1 MLNDHLAVLAGG
13 FLGSAHCVGM
23 CGGFAAAVGAGDR
36 PFWPVFARQL
46 VYNGGRVFTYA
57 FLGVLAGAGGLYVSR
72 WTVAGLTAPQMLS
85 LLAGILMLCIGASAL
100 GLFGRARGG
109 ATTPGGLFAPL
120 FSYFLNARGWAGY
133 FAAGL
138 ANGFLPC
145 GLVYSFVALAASRGT
160 VVDGALLMSV
170 FGLGT
175 LPAMLAMG
183 CGSTLLTHTARQRI
197 YRLAA
202 VLVIAMGCVTIW
214 RGWPSGESCH
224 DAGAAVS
231 TCHAGNVDAR
241 GADGL

>member
-1 MLNDHLAVLAGG
+1 MLTDHLAVLAGG
-13 FLGSAHCVGM
+13 FLGSAHCIGM

-46 VYNGGRVFTYA
+46 VYNGGRIFTYA

-72 WTVAGLTAPQMLS
+72 WTVAGLTAPQILS
-85 LLAGILMLCIGASAL
+85 LLAGVLMLCIGAAAL
-100 GLFGRARGG
+100 GMFGRSRGNG
-109 ATTPGGLFAPL
+109 TSPGGLFAPL
-120 FSYFLNARGWAGY
+120 FGYFLNARGWTGY

-145 GLVYSFVALAASRGT
+145 GLVYSFVALAASRAA
-160 VVDGALLMSV
+160 VADGAVLMCI

-175 LPAMLAMG
+175 LPAMLLIG
-183 CGSTLLTHTARQRI
+183 CGSTLLTHTARLRI

-214 RGWPSGESCH
+214 RGWPGGEACH
-224 DAGAAVS
+224 DAGAAPAA
-231 TCHAGNVDAR
+231 CHAGIADAR
-241 GADGL
+241 KGDRL